1 MSKNIQ
7 RVAKLETGLTPKQ
20 AILLWFQEAHGFNTI
35 FEYIHHLKSQ
45 PDSAAPIPRLTDQ
58 VAEAVKQTLKGHP
71 REEID
76 KAVRQAYK
84 DVLFLFF
91 LHQQVSRKLISEERY
106 FWTQGRFLIAEL
118 KSLLREQALGR
129 RMRWNE
135 IRVGIETPYPLDSE
149 TAAAVEAAKQ
159 HYVMTWELLEEGDDL
174 GQWLLESFLAKGNT
188 ALPDGAYGMMS
199 GAKHLYSKV
208 PTEDE
213 VRPLFEDA
221 ESFQKFL
228 DGEDYSYGLADVPD
242 AEYDEHYEALVSA
255 IKGVAKQGIVV
266 DMPSV
271 PHQFLQEAPLVNG
284 EWIDGYIVEL
294 AEWGARLVEKG
305 LLLEESGDY
314 HPMAWK
320 RIINQEHGSE
330 ACAAVSMKLWQ
341 QTRKRLA
348 AFPGSTR
355 VIDERQ
361 YLNFADYLKW
371 RGRRNKGD
379 LKSGM
384 RRGLVVS
391 SWNQWVESQ
400 GGEGVATLA
409 GVASGILDCYL
420 DGYRYRVCRNA
431 GELAEEVSRRE
442 SLLESV
448 QVGKPDS
455 SNDER
460 FRQRVEHWK
469 ISALGFLPEIYILSR
484 AINSISQRYFEGQ
497 DPLFSE
503 VSDGFGQLLALVEK
517 LVNIYNEALEGDIE
531 RSERLLT
538 DISQRAAGAD
548 QPLHLQ
554 VQILVLRLSHRDPG
568 VTVERH
574 LPTPLARI
582 PEVWLSARGFATGF
596 ASHPFSYGEWGF
608 TAMAVNRAVSSHLP
622 WLIVNQSR
630 FEPSGSTLARR
641 KLWGYWARMRR
652 CGSMASMRTF
662 ATQTVVLSTMCSR
675 RTGAGHE
682 RRIGCA

>member
-20 AILLWFQEAHGFNTI
+20 AILLWFQEAHGFNAI

-58 VAEAVKQTLKGHP
+58 VAEAVKQTLKGHR

-91 LHQQVSRKLISEERY
+91 LHQQVNRKLISEERY

-129 RMRWNE
+129 RMRWNQ

-174 GQWLLESFLAKGNT
+174 DQWLLESFLAKGNT

-242 AEYDEHYEALVSA
+242 AEYDEHYEALVEA
-255 IKGVAKQGIVV
+255 LKCLIPAGLVV
-266 DMPSV
+266 DLPTV
-271 PHQFLQEAPLVNG
+271 PHQFLREAPLVDG
-284 EWIDGYIVEL
+284 DWIDNYMVEL
-294 AEWGARLVEKG
+294 AEWGARIREREF
-305 LLLEESGDY
+305 LLEEPEDN
-314 HPMAWK
+314 HPMAWHG
-320 RIINQEHGSE
+320 IIDPKDGSE
-330 ACAAVSMKLWQ
+330 VDAAVAIKLWQ
-341 QTRKRLA
+341 QTRKHLA
-348 AFPGSTR
+348 GFPGRTR

-361 YLNFADYLKW
+361 YLSFADYLKW
-371 RGRRNKGD
+371 RGRRAKGD
-379 LKSGM
+379 LKSAM
-384 RRGLVVS
+384 RTGLVVS
-391 SWNQWVESQ
+391 TWNQWVEEH
-400 GGEGVATLA
+400 GCEGAAFLA
-409 GVASGILDCYL
+409 GTEVAKLSCYL
-420 DGYRYRVCRNA
+420 DGYRYRVCQDA

-448 QVGKPDS
+448 KVWEPDS

-517 LVNIYNEALEGDIE
+517 LVDIYNEALAGDIE
-531 RSERLLT
+531 RSERLLMET
-538 DISQRAAGAD
+538 GDGQDESPLTIDLAELVETVQGSAREQVAFLVDMAKAD
-548 QPLHLQ
+548 ALDLLGETRQAFEL
-554 VQILVLRLSHRDPG
+554 
-568 VTVERH
+568 VERH
-574 LPTPLARI
+574 
-582 PEVWLSARGFATGF
+582 V
-596 ASHPFSYGEWGF
+596 
-608 TAMAVNRAVSSHLP
+608 
-622 WLIVNQSR
+622 
-630 FEPSGSTLARR
+630 
-641 KLWGYWARMRR
+641 
-652 CGSMASMRTF
+652 
-662 ATQTVVLSTMCSR
+662 
-675 RTGAGHE
+675 
-682 RRIGCA
+682 

>member
-91 LHQQVSRKLISEERY
+91 LHQQVNRKLISEERY

-199 GAKHLYSKV
+199 GAKHLYSKM

-242 AEYDEHYEALVSA
+242 AEYDAHYEAIVSA

-517 LVNIYNEALEGDIE
+517 LVNIYNEALAGDIE
-531 RSERLLT
+531 RSERLLIET
-538 DISQRAAGAD
+538 GEGQNQSPLTIDLAGLVETVQGSAREQVAYLVDMAKAD
-548 QPLHLQ
+548 ALDLLGETRQAFEL
-554 VQILVLRLSHRDPG
+554 
-568 VTVERH
+568 VERH
-574 LPTPLARI
+574 
-582 PEVWLSARGFATGF
+582 V
-596 ASHPFSYGEWGF
+596 
-608 TAMAVNRAVSSHLP
+608 
-622 WLIVNQSR
+622 
-630 FEPSGSTLARR
+630 
-641 KLWGYWARMRR
+641 
-652 CGSMASMRTF
+652 
-662 ATQTVVLSTMCSR
+662 
-675 RTGAGHE
+675 
-682 RRIGCA
+682 

>member
-91 LHQQVSRKLISEERY
+91 LHQQVNRKLISEERY

-129 RMRWNE
+129 RMRWNQ

-174 GQWLLESFLAKGNT
+174 GQWLLESFLAKGRT

-199 GAKHLYSKV
+199 GAKHLYSKM

-242 AEYDEHYEALVSA
+242 AEYDEHYEAIVSA

-320 RIINQEHGSE
+320 RIINQEQGSE

-391 SWNQWVESQ
+391 SWNQWVEEH
-400 GGEGVATLA
+400 GCEGVATLA

-420 DGYRYRVCRNA
+420 NGYRYRVCRNA

-469 ISALGFLPEIYILSR
+469 ISALGFLPETYILSR

-517 LVNIYNEALEGDIE
+517 LVNIYNEALAGDIE
-531 RSERLLT
+531 RSERLLMEPGEGQNQSPLT
-538 DISQRAAGAD
+538 IDLAGLVETVQGSAREQVAYLVDMAKAD
-548 QPLHLQ
+548 ALDLLGETRQAFEL
-554 VQILVLRLSHRDPG
+554 
-568 VTVERH
+568 VERH
-574 LPTPLARI
+574 
-582 PEVWLSARGFATGF
+582 V
-596 ASHPFSYGEWGF
+596 
-608 TAMAVNRAVSSHLP
+608 
-622 WLIVNQSR
+622 
-630 FEPSGSTLARR
+630 
-641 KLWGYWARMRR
+641 
-652 CGSMASMRTF
+652 
-662 ATQTVVLSTMCSR
+662 
-675 RTGAGHE
+675 
-682 RRIGCA
+682 

>member
-20 AILLWFQEAHGFNTI
+20 AILLWFQEAHGFNAI
-35 FEYIHHLKSQ
+35 FKYIHHLKSQ

-58 VAEAVKQTLKGHP
+58 VAEAVKQTLKGHR

-91 LHQQVSRKLISEERY
+91 LHQQVNRKLISEERY

-129 RMRWNE
+129 RMRWNQ

-242 AEYDEHYEALVSA
+242 AEYDEHYEALVEA
-255 IKGVAKQGIVV
+255 LKCLIPAGLVV
-266 DMPSV
+266 DLPSV
-271 PHQFLQEAPLVNG
+271 PHQFLREAPLVDG
-284 EWIDGYIVEL
+284 DWIDNYMVEL
-294 AEWGARLVEKG
+294 AEWGARIREREF
-305 LLLEESGDY
+305 LLEEPEDN
-314 HPMAWK
+314 HPMAWHG
-320 RIINQEHGSE
+320 IIDPKDGSE
-330 ACAAVSMKLWQ
+330 VDAAVAIKLWQ
-341 QTRKRLA
+341 QTRKHLA
-348 AFPGSTR
+348 GFPGRTR

-361 YLNFADYLKW
+361 YLSFADYLKW
-371 RGRRNKGD
+371 RGRRAKGD
-379 LKSGM
+379 LKSAM
-384 RRGLVVS
+384 RTGLVVS
-391 SWNQWVESQ
+391 TWNQWVEEH
-400 GGEGVATLA
+400 GCEGAAFLA
-409 GVASGILDCYL
+409 GTEVAKLSCYL
-420 DGYRYRVCRNA
+420 DGYRYRVCQDA

-448 QVGKPDS
+448 KVWEPDS

-517 LVNIYNEALEGDIE
+517 LVNIYNEALAGDIE
-531 RSERLLT
+531 RSERLLMET
-538 DISQRAAGAD
+538 GDGQDESPLTIDLAGLVETVQGSAREQVAYLVDMAKAD
-548 QPLHLQ
+548 ALDLLGETRQAFEL
-554 VQILVLRLSHRDPG
+554 
-568 VTVERH
+568 VERH
-574 LPTPLARI
+574 
-582 PEVWLSARGFATGF
+582 V
-596 ASHPFSYGEWGF
+596 
-608 TAMAVNRAVSSHLP
+608 
-622 WLIVNQSR
+622 
-630 FEPSGSTLARR
+630 
-641 KLWGYWARMRR
+641 
-652 CGSMASMRTF
+652 
-662 ATQTVVLSTMCSR
+662 
-675 RTGAGHE
+675 
-682 RRIGCA
+682 